1 MTRPLPLRRRLA
13 SLLALAP
20 LAMALPAPASAQ
32 AWPDR
37 PLRIM
42 VGASAGGGTDILA
55 RLLAEKMG
63 PALKQSVVVENRPGA
78 SNTIAAEM
86 AAKAAPDG
94 YTLLLA
100 TNTGQAVAPHL
111 IKLKFD
117 PLKDLQPLGLVAV
130 VPNVLVV
137 SATSP
142 YQSLKDLLAD
152 MQAKPG
158 AIKYASSG
166 IGSTQHIVGEA
177 FNLSTR
183 TKAIHVPYKGSS
195 QAHIDIIGGQV
206 EMMFDTTS
214 SAMGQIKGGKFR
226 PLAITTPRRSAELP
240 DVPTLGELGVAG
252 ADIQTWYAMYVT
264 AGTPRPVVERLAAEL
279 TAALKLP
286 DVQARI
292 KGLGGDIQLM
302 TPDQFAE
309 MNKAEFERY
318 GKLVRDAN
326 IKVDGQ

>member
-1 MTRPLPLRRRLA
+1 MPKNPALRARRALIAVATLAVLSPLTGA
-13 SLLALAP
+13 
-20 LAMALPAPASAQ
+20 AQ
-32 AWPDR
+32 TWPDK

-55 RLLAEKMG
+55 RLLADKMSG
-63 PALKQSVVVENRPGA
+63 PLKQSITIENRPGA
-78 SNTIAAEM
+78 SNTIAAEI

-94 YTLLLA
+94 ATLLLA

-117 PLKDLQPLGLVAV
+117 PLKDLQPVGLVAV

-137 SATSP
+137 AATSP
-142 YQSLKDLLAD
+142 YKNVKELLAD

-158 AIKYASSG
+158 ALKYASSG

-177 FNLSTR
+177 FNLSTK

-226 PLAITTPRRSAELP
+226 PLAITTPQRSAELP
-240 DVPTLGELGVAG
+240 DVPTLAEAGVSG

-264 AGTPRPVVERLAAEL
+264 AGTPRAAVERLAAEL

-292 KGLGGDIQLM
+292 KGLGGEIQLM
-302 TPDQFAE
+302 SPEQFGA
-309 MNKAEFERY
+309 MNKSEFERY

-326 IKVDGQ
+326 IKTEGQ